1 MPPKKR
7 TRSGKAGGSKKQKT
21 AEGAKSSQP
30 TIPIDE
36 GFKEGG
42 DVQVHIDDD
51 GTIWD
56 ASLNL
61 SNVSGNNNKFYML
74 QLLVDES
81 NGTYYAHNR
90 WGRVGETGQV
100 KTMGFDDL
108 ESAKEEY
115 DKKFKSKTGLKWE
128 DRGQEPK
135 DKKYTFVERSYD
147 DDDNGEA
154 DAESDEGYG
163 SSGSAKSELDISTQ
177 RLMELI
183 FNENHFNSVLEEIG
197 YNKDKL
203 PLGKL
208 GKSSLQ
214 KGFEQLKELSSLIKH
229 PSLAKNKYNR
239 DREEVI
245 EEWTN
250 KYYSTIPHVFGRD
263 RPPLINND
271 DILRREVAMLDT
283 LTDMEVANTIMNS
296 NSKSKD
302 AASVHKLDAHFQ
314 SLKLKELAV
323 LEHSSQEYKVIQ
335 KYLLDSSAQQH
346 SLKYRLQDIFRVERP
361 GESDRFE
368 KSTKSIKDS
377 RRLLLWHGSRTTNF
391 GDILSQGLRIAPPE
405 APVNGYAFGKG
416 VYLADLSSKS
426 ANYCVSSLSGG
437 VGLLMLVE
445 AELSNPMYEITSGD
459 SDAAEKARKKNCI
472 ATKGVGRTGP
482 AAWKD
487 ASCVNKQLEGV
498 IMPDGKPVDSK
509 DHKGGYLMFNEYIS
523 YNVEHLKIR
532 YLLKVSM

>member
-7 TRSGKAGGSKKQKT
+7 TRSSKAGGAKKQKT
-21 AEGAKSSQP
+21 AGGAKPSQP
-30 TIPIDE
+30 TVPIDE

-42 DVQVHIDDD
+42 DVHVHIDDD

-74 QLLVDES
+74 QLVVDDKKS
-81 NGTYYAHNR
+81 TYYAHNR
-90 WGRVGETGQV
+90 WGRVGESGQV
-100 KTMGFDDL
+100 KTSGFDDL
-108 ESAKEEY
+108 ESAKEEFG
-115 DKKFKSKTGLKWE
+115 KKFKSKTGLKWE
-128 DRGQEPK
+128 DRNEEPK

-147 DDDNGEA
+147 DDDGTA

-163 SSGSAKSELDISTQ
+163 SSGSARSELDISTQ

-208 GKSSLQ
+208 GKASLQ
-214 KGFEQLKELSSLIKH
+214 KGFEQLKELASLIKH
-229 PSLAKNKYNR
+229 PSLAQNKYNR
-239 DREEVI
+239 DREDVI
-245 EEWTN
+245 EDWTN

-263 RPPLINND
+263 RPPLIDND
-271 DILRREVAMLDT
+271 DMLRREVAMLDT

-296 NSKSKD
+296 NSKSSD

-314 SLKLKELAV
+314 NLKLKELAP
-323 LEHSSQEYKVIQ
+323 LEHSSQEYKEIQ

-346 SLKYRLQDIFRVERP
+346 GLKYRLQDIFRVERP
-361 GESDRFE
+361 GESERFE

-377 RRLLLWHGSRTTNF
+377 KRLLLWHGSRTTNF
-391 GDILSQGLRIAPPE
+391 GGILSQGLRIAPPE

-459 SDAAEKARKKNCI
+459 SAAAEKAKEKNCI

-482 AAWKD
+482 AKWKD
-487 ASCVNKQLEGV
+487 ASCVHKQLQGV
-498 IMPDGKPVDSK
+498 MMPDGKPVDSK
-509 DHKGGYLMFNEYIS
+509 QTGGYLSFNEYIS

-532 YLLKVSM
+532 YLLKVAM

>member
-1 MPPKKR
+1 MAPKKR
-7 TRSGKAGGSKKQKT
+7 TRSSNTGGAKKQKT
-21 AEGAKSSQP
+21 AKGAKPSQP
-30 TIPIDE
+30 TIPVDE
-36 GFKEGG
+36 GFKDGG
-42 DVQVHIDDD
+42 DVHVHIDDN
-51 GTIWD
+51 GTPWD

-74 QLLVDES
+74 QLLVDDKQ
-81 NGTYYAHNR
+81 GKHYAHAR

-100 KTMGFDDL
+100 KTVSFDDL

-115 DKKFKSKTGLKWE
+115 DKRFKSKTGLEWE
-128 DRGQEPK
+128 DRADEPK

-147 DDDNGEA
+147 EDEEA
-154 DAESDEGYG
+154 TSASDEGYG
-163 SSGSAKSELDISTQ
+163 SSGDLVKSELDISTQ

-197 YNKDKL
+197 YNKDKM

-208 GKSSLQ
+208 GKASLQ

-229 PSLAKNKYNR
+229 PSLAQNKYNR

-263 RPPLINND
+263 RPPLIDND

-283 LTDMEVANTIMNS
+283 LTDMEVANTIMKS
-296 NSKSKD
+296 TSKSKD
-302 AASVHKLDAHFQ
+302 ATSVNKLDAHFKDLQ
-314 SLKLKELAV
+314 LKELSPLA
-323 LEHSSQEYKVIQ
+323 HKSKEYEEIQ
-335 KYLLDSSAQQH
+335 KYLIDSSAEAH
-346 SLKYRLQDIFRVERP
+346 GRKYRLQDIFRVERP
-361 GESDRFE
+361 GEKERFE
-368 KSTKSIKDS
+368 KSTKTLKDS
-377 RRLLLWHGSRTTNF
+377 QRLLLWHGSRTTNF
-391 GDILSQGLRIAPPE
+391 GGILSQGLRIAPPE

-437 VGLLMLVE
+437 VGILLLVE
-445 AELSNPMYEITSGD
+445 AELSNPMYEITTGD
-459 SDAAEKARKKNCI
+459 SGAAEAAKKNNCI
-472 ATKGVGRTGP
+472 ATKGVGRVGP
-482 AAWKD
+482 RKWKD
-487 ASCVNKQLEGV
+487 AGCVNKQLKGV
-498 IMPDGKPVDSK
+498 MMPNGKPVSTK
-509 DHKGGYLMFNEYIS
+509 DHNGYLQFNEYIS

-532 YLLKVSM
+532 YLLKVAM

>member
-1 MPPKKR
+1 MQYPNVMRSPTIATIQAAGAYEIISPIWTVPCRQFDREVLVDLGIRPDVTLRTSQLAVMPPKKR
-7 TRSGKAGGSKKQKT
+7 TRSGNAGGAKKQKT
-21 AEGAKSSQP
+21 AQGAKTSQP
-30 TIPIDE
+30 TVPIDE

-42 DVQVHIDDD
+42 DAHVHIDDD

-74 QLLVDES
+74 QLLDDDE
-81 NGTYYAHNR
+81 NNTYHAHNR

-100 KTMGFDDL
+100 KTMSFNNL
-108 ESAKEEY
+108 ESAKVEY

-147 DDDNGEA
+147 DDDDKGA

-163 SSGSAKSELDISTQ
+163 SSGS
-177 RLMELI
+177 
-183 FNENHFNSVLEEIG
+183 
-197 YNKDKL
+197 
-203 PLGKL
+203 GKL
-208 GKSSLQ
+208 GKSTLQ

-263 RPPLINND
+263 RPPLIDND
-271 DILRREVAMLDT
+271 DLLRREVAMLDT

-314 SLKLKELAV
+314 NLKLNELAP
-323 LEHSSQEYKVIQ
+323 LDHSTQEYKEIQ
-335 KYLLDSSAQQH
+335 NYLIDSSAQQH
-346 SLKYRLQDIFRVERP
+346 GLRYRLQDIFRVERP
-361 GESDRFE
+361 GENERFE
-368 KSTKSIKDS
+368 KSTKTIKDS

-391 GDILSQGLRIAPPE
+391 GGILSQGLRIAPPE
-405 APVNGYAFGKG
+405 APVNGYAFGK
-416 VYLADLSSKS
+416 
-426 ANYCVSSLSGG
+426 
-437 VGLLMLVE
+437 VE
-445 AELSNPMYEITSGD
+445 AELSNPMYEIKSGD
-459 SDAAEKARKKNCI
+459 CEAAEKAKKKNCI

-482 AAWKD
+482 ASWKD
-487 ASCVNKQLEGV
+487 ASCVNKQLKGV
-498 IMPDGKPVDSK
+498 MMPDGKPVDSK
-509 DHKGGYLMFNEYIS
+509 DHSGGYLMFNEYIS

-532 YLLKVSM
+532 YLLKVAM